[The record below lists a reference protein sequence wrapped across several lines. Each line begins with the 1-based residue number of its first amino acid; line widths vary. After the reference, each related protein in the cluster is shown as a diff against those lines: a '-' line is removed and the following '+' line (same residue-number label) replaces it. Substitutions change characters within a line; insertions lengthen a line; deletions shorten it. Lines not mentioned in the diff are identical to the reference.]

1 MGLAEKLDELGA
13 ELNAFAFQPRTL
25 VSDLV
30 LFALATDVF
39 ESVKAV
45 HHTSESTL
53 PHKAYSNARLA
64 FEGAQQALVLAR
76 TKTTRLRA
84 RGNIEFGYRQSPN
97 RRHLEQGPAEQA
109 ALAEI
114 RNLRRQGHT
123 LRGTAMTLRSRGRR
137 ARRGT
142 GWRLESV
149 ARVVDRIK
157 GVTKTAG

>member
-39 ESVKAV
+39 ESAKAV
-45 HHTSESTL
+45 RHTSESTL

-84 RGNIEFGYRQSPN
+84 RSRGFISN
-97 RRHLEQGPAEQA
+97 RKTRVGV
-109 ALAEI
+109 
-114 RNLRRQGHT
+114 R
-123 LRGTAMTLRSRGRR
+123 RSRGSRMR
-137 ARRGT
+137 P
-142 GWRLESV
+142 
-149 ARVVDRIK
+149 
-157 GVTKTAG
+157 